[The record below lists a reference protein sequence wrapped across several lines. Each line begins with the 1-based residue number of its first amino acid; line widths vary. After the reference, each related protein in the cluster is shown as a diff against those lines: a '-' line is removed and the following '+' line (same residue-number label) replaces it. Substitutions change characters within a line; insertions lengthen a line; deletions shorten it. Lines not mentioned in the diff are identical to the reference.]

1 MQSSKVKFK
10 NCSSRL
16 KTILEAEYL
25 IVLEDDLSV
34 SADFFIYFN
43 WALDLFKID
52 PSLYCVSAWNDHGMN
67 HAVASETVFNRVEYM
82 PGLGWAM
89 SREIINQ
96 LLPIW
101 LPKERQTDWD
111 LFLRKPSTRK
121 GELSFINFVLK
132 VTLN

>member
-1 MQSSKVKFK
+1 MKSLNNLS
-10 NCSSRL
+10 
-16 KTILEAEYL
+16 EAEYL

-52 PSLYCVSAWNDHGMN
+52 PTLYCVSAWNDHGMN

-111 LFLRKPSTRK
+111 LFLRKPSIRK
-121 GELSFINFVLK
+121 GKSFTVNSFQLIFVTFIGGCFL
-132 VTLN
+132 TL